1 MKPTHVSLNNMVQ
14 LFAKNLVTCHNWLGC
29 VGGVPPP
36 DVQLYAR
43 HGDQVEQDHQ
53 RPRVEL
59 VQRQQSRGETFFSS
73 NVSMSLVPIFPT
85 VIFPTVILSP
95 SWGRA
100 EAELRDL
107 KAWLVG
113 YRWRSWACVYIVR
126 TKGKLTKII
135 NGPVWKLYNFSR
147 AEVQTCFSMD
157 CQPKKCML
165 LLMVL
170 FSAWMNDHNSHSKVC
185 FLTSLLL

>member
-1 MKPTHVSLNNMVQ
+1 MKPTHTPIWCDFPPQN
-14 LFAKNLVTCHNWLGC
+14 LFTCHNWLGC

-59 VQRQQSRGETFFSS
+59 VQCQQSRGETFFFS
-73 NVSMSLVPIFPT
+73 NVSMSMVPIFPPVT
-85 VIFPTVILSP
+85 FLTVILSN
-95 SWGRA
+95 SWGRV

-107 KAWLVG
+107 KAWPVG
-113 YRWRSWACVYIVR
+113 YWWRSCACVYIVR

-147 AEVQTCFSMD
+147 AEVQTFFSTD

-185 FLTSLLL
+185 FLTSLLS

>member
-1 MKPTHVSLNNMVQ
+1 MNRYYVTGQLTSDNHKSYCSLDSLQVSEANSQLTQ
-14 LFAKNLVTCHNWLGC
+14 LFPKNLFICHNWLGC

-36 DVQLYAR
+36 DVQLYAG
-43 HGDQVEQDHQ
+43 HGDEVEQDHQ

-73 NVSMSLVPIFPT
+73 NVSMSLVPIFPS

-95 SWGRA
+95 SLGRA

-113 YRWRSWACVYIVR
+113 YRWRLCVYCENQR
-126 TKGKLTKII
+126 
-135 NGPVWKLYNFSR
+135 
-147 AEVQTCFSMD
+147 
-157 CQPKKCML
+157 
-165 LLMVL
+165 
-170 FSAWMNDHNSHSKVC
+170 
-185 FLTSLLL
+185 